1 MLKIY
6 PSVLLSLN
14 FNLPVYSIFC
24 PPVEI
29 WLRTCPRHPRL
40 VVGAAQT
47 ETSLK
52 TIETEIR
59 CHRRYG
65 TTKL

>member
-6 PSVLLSLN
+6 PSILLSLN

-29 WLRTCPRHPRL
+29 WVRIGPRHPGL

-47 ETSLK
+47 GTPLK
-52 TIETEIR
+52 TI
-59 CHRRYG
+59 
-65 TTKL
+65 

>member
-6 PSVLLSLN
+6 PSILLSLN

-29 WLRTCPRHPRL
+29 WVRIGPRHPGL

-52 TIETEIR
+52 TI
-59 CHRRYG
+59 
-65 TTKL
+65 